1 MATLVATLIPS
12 MSSCISRMTN
22 DEDTLQIMTMKV
34 SKGLEF
40 RTVVLLRVRPVP
52 AGLGAIWDLVIY

>member
-1 MATLVATLIPS
+1 
-12 MSSCISRMTN
+12 MTN